1 LILRAVVNEL
11 LGRIVAVQPETQ
23 IVEPIV
29 AWVTAGLR
37 APGVWLGSGSPG
49 SRSAEL
55 LAIAGGAMPVAVG
68 MNDAPALAAVSSSES
83 AFEGLVAADGFVG
96 EAIAFAEVLV
106 AADGLVVEAIAFA
119 DGLVTF
125 GTTNGVV
132 VAPAAVPCDA
142 VEPDAQPAMRR
153 AATKVDAEPRNQ

>member
-1 LILRAVVNEL
+1 
-11 LGRIVAVQPETQ
+11 
-23 IVEPIV
+23 
-29 AWVTAGLR
+29 
-37 APGVWLGSGSPG
+37 
-49 SRSAEL
+49 
-55 LAIAGGAMPVAVG
+55 MPVAVG

-83 AFEGLVAADGFVG
+83 AFE
-96 EAIAFAEVLV
+96 VLV
-106 AADGLVVEAIAFA
+106 AADGLVVEAIVLA

-125 GTTNGVV
+125 GTTSGVV

>member
-29 AWVTAGLR
+29 AWVTARLR

-83 AFEGLVAADGFVG
+83 AFEGLVV
-96 EAIAFAEVLV
+96 EAIALAEGLV
-106 AADGLVVEAIAFA
+106 VADGLVVEAITLA

-125 GTTNGVV
+125 GTTSGVV